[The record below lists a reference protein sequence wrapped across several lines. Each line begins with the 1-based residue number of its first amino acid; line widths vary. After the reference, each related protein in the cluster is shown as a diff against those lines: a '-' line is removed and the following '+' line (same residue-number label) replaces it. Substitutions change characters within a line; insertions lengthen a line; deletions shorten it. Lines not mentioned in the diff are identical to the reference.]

1 MALTNAQ
8 VREILSEYG
17 VPAENLKSAADRI
30 IQGHVASI
38 DALRETVDGYK
49 QDAEKLAD
57 VQKELDALK
66 LKYQNAEP
74 YQKKFEDM
82 EQQYTNEHKAFESY
96 KTEQA
101 NEKVKQVKTSAYRKM
116 LKDAGIADTQ
126 IDSILRVSGEKI
138 DSLELD
144 ENGIA
149 KNAEAEVSSIKKEWA
164 GFIPVIKS
172 QTSEPPAT
180 PPHNTKGA
188 EVTKEQF
195 AKMGYKSR
203 MQIYNDNPDLYAELT
218 N

>member
-17 VPAENLKSAADRI
+17 VPAENIKSAADRI

-49 QDAEKLAD
+49 KDAEQLAD
-57 VQKELDALK
+57 VQKELNELK

-82 EQQYTNEHKAFESY
+82 EKQYNDEHSAFETY

-101 NEKVKQVKTSAYRKM
+101 NAKVKTEKTNAYRKM
-116 LKDAGIADTQ
+116 LKDAGVADTQ

-138 DSLELD
+138 DALELD
-144 ENGIA
+144 ENGTVQ
-149 KNAEAEVSSIKKEWA
+149 NAETEVASIKETWA
-164 GFIPVIKS
+164 GFIPVVTTT
-172 QTSEPPAT
+172 TSEPPAT
-180 PPHNTKGA
+180 PPTKTKGD
-188 EVTKEQF
+188 EVTKEEF

-203 MQIYNDNPDLYAELT
+203 MQIYNENPDLYAEFT

>member
-66 LKYQNAEP
+66 IKYQNAES

-82 EQQYTNEHKAFESY
+82 EHLQDRTGK
-96 KTEQA
+96 
-101 NEKVKQVKTSAYRKM
+101 RKSEAS
-116 LKDAGIADTQ
+116 KDQRI
-126 IDSILRVSGEKI
+126 
-138 DSLELD
+138 
-144 ENGIA
+144 
-149 KNAEAEVSSIKKEWA
+149 
-164 GFIPVIKS
+164 
-172 QTSEPPAT
+172 
-180 PPHNTKGA
+180 
-188 EVTKEQF
+188 
-195 AKMGYKSR
+195 
-203 MQIYNDNPDLYAELT
+203 
-218 N
+218 